1 MLGASGGKGQ
11 GLVRETGSRAG
22 AAVLL
27 ALAFVCRLSIAAGPD
42 WREERWVVED
52 FTKALGGG
60 PEGGPVAQAGG
71 EVHAL
76 CGDQEGRLF
85 LASGQFI
92 DIVTPDGRR
101 THLAGSG
108 EPGYRDGPAYQAQF
122 RLGFNAY
129 YGAHN
134 IACGPNGVFVADGGN
149 RAVRRIHKRDGVWQ
163 VDTWAGGGV
172 RRDGTGDSVGSK
184 DVRFNG
190 TISVAVTP
198 NGEVTV
204 ADDGGY
210 FRVSADGK
218 SVRYLGP
225 WPKSMARSPDR
236 PPKLN
241 VMMGDADSRGN
252 VYFVSRTPDFVVRI
266 DPDGTATHL
275 AGRFV
280 EIATRLS
287 IGDGPPREAFFDT
300 PTSIAVQPDGSAAY
314 VCGGDEYDIRRVPAD
329 GTGTT
334 ATLMNNG
341 RWGIA
346 SIHPN
351 RSRGAAVVKPNA
363 KGQLRPDGD
372 MTDLM
377 VSHLLGRDA
386 QGNLY
391 GAINVWTG
399 MTQYVEG
406 QGLLGT
412 RLFRLRRES
421 PRGHP

>member
-1 MLGASGGKGQ
+1 MVWL
-11 GLVRETGSRAG
+11 LRAG
-22 AAVLL
+22 GLAAKRLPL
-27 ALAFVCRLSIAAGPD
+27 ALVFACGLCVAAGPD
-42 WREERWVVED
+42 WREERWVVEE
-52 FTKALGGG
+52 FTHVLGGG
-60 PEGGPVAQAGG
+60 PEGGPLAQAAG

-92 DIVTPDGRR
+92 DIVTPDGMR
-101 THLAGSG
+101 THLAGTG
-108 EPGYRDGPAYQAQF
+108 DPGYRDGPAYQAQF

-149 RAVRRIHKRDGVWQ
+149 RAVRRVHKRDGVWQ
-163 VDTWAGGGV
+163 VDTWAGGGA
-172 RRDGTGDSVGSK
+172 RRAGTGDSVGAK

-190 TISVAVTP
+190 TISVAASP
-198 NGEVTV
+198 NGEVTI
-204 ADDGGY
+204 ADDVGY

-218 SVRYLGP
+218 SVRYLGA
-225 WPKSMARSPDR
+225 WPQSMSRSPDR

-280 EIATRLS
+280 EVATRLS

-300 PTSIAVQPDGSAAY
+300 PTSIAVRPDGSAAY

-351 RSRGAAVVKPNA
+351 RSRGPAVVKPKA
-363 KGQLRPDGD
+363 TGRLRPDGEL
-372 MTDLM
+372 TDLM

-391 GAINVWTG
+391 GAINFWTG

-412 RLFRLRRES
+412 RLFRLRHEAGGGR
-421 PRGHP
+421 P